1 MVLAGTEEAYAD
13 VARGDH
19 LAAIIGQTYP
29 SLPLGGRRVE
39 RSGGDH
45 DLLIVDERF
54 AFRFPRSGVR
64 SLELE
69 IAVLR
74 QLQRRSAMA
83 TPSYS
88 HVDPAGRFGGYP
100 LITGSAL
107 TPARFRALPPSC
119 RNDILRTAAS
129 FLSELHS
136 LPPGSV
142 VPIGDWPSTWAPAE
156 FAERGLAEF
165 VPALGDRLPDE
176 ARTAAAFYARY
187 GELEPP
193 ASVVVHGDFVAE
205 HVLLDDNT
213 LRISGVIDFGD
224 VALGDPA
231 QDFLGFWAL
240 GADAAARAV
249 ELYQPTY
256 ADPGLLGRS
265 RCHFTR
271 YCLDRLLE
279 DADLSFNDLRDLA
292 ASLRE
297 LLAYDA
303 FHNLRR

>member
-1 MVLAGTEEAYAD
+1 MVLAGTEEVYPDAAC
-13 VARGDH
+13 GDH
-19 LAAIIGQTYP
+19 LAAMIEQAYP

-64 SLELE
+64 GLELE

-74 QLQRRSAMA
+74 QLQRRSAVA

-107 TPARFRALPPSC
+107 TPARFRALPLTC
-119 RNDILRTAAS
+119 REDILRTAAS
-129 FLSELHS
+129 FLSELHRLS
-136 LPPGSV
+136 PESV
-142 VPIGDWPSTWAPAE
+142 APIGDWPSTWAPAE
-156 FAERGLAEF
+156 FAKRGLAEF
-165 VPALGDRLPDE
+165 VSALGDRLPDE
-176 ARTAAAFYARY
+176 ARAAAAFYARY
-187 GELEPP
+187 GELELP

-205 HVLLDDNT
+205 HVLLDDDT
-213 LRISGVIDFGD
+213 QQISGVIDFGD

-249 ELYQPTY
+249 ELYQPAH
-256 ADPGLLGRS
+256 ADPALLDRS

-279 DADLSFNDLRDLA
+279 DADFRSTKLHDLA
-292 ASLRE
+292 TSIGE
-297 LLAYDA
+297 LLAFDA